1 MVKKMMS
8 SADITEAMVYEKI
21 DPFQSQK
28 IDYWAKCIMA
38 LLVNINAS
46 RGNSVNPSKFAPPW
60 ERQHKRETLEDQV
73 KKVFGI
79 PDKEA

>member
-1 MVKKMMS
+1 MMS

-38 LLVNINAS
+38 LLVNINAT
-46 RGNSVNPSKFAPPW
+46 RGNTVNPSRFAPPW
-60 ERQHKRETLEDQV
+60 EVKPKQETLEDQV
-73 KKVFGI
+73 KKVFGV
-79 PDKEA
+79 PPKEG

>member
-1 MVKKMMS
+1 MMS
-8 SADITEAMVYEKI
+8 SADVTEAMAYEKI

-46 RGNSVNPSKFAPPW
+46 KANSVNPSRFAPPW
-60 ERQHKRETLEDQV
+60 ERTKEKPKTLEDQV
-73 KKVFGI
+73 KEVFGV
-79 PDKEA
+79 PPQKEG